1 VTTGLPGDFGVTLY
15 FGHDQRVRKH
25 FAAAVSVTH
34 DILEYISPTGRS
46 RQLFRYPQELFHRI
60 GMRSNVA
67 SVTDSVLVDLGHSL
81 PRISKN
87 EIDQGRQL
95 TSAAKA
101 AIQNERLFISE
112 SADWP
117 LTHAGQFTIEPS
129 LVSLTDP
136 SSPQVSP
143 HYVLAV
149 TENSVTICDEG
160 DILLREFGLIP

>member
-1 VTTGLPGDFGVTLY
+1 
-15 FGHDQRVRKH
+15 VRKH

-46 RQLFRYPQELFHRI
+46 RQLFRYSQELFHRI

-112 SADWP
+112 SADW
-117 LTHAGQFTIEPS
+117 
-129 LVSLTDP
+129 
-136 SSPQVSP
+136 QVSP